1 MKGVG
6 ARQPGLGC
14 RDPLPRK
21 GRGRGGRCGQPFSR
35 QRVLMDPGPSWLRL
49 CPGRRWHPEGLR
61 RASVCMSVSVC
72 ARASWGGGS
81 GIVGRLFLGGFGA
94 WRERERAGAPGCCFG
109 IQQGQGKCGQC
120 LLEISGHWWTRL
132 RCCSGRTQRRGGV
145 RI

>member
-49 CPGRRWHPEGLR
+49 YPGRRWHPEGLR

-81 GIVGRLFLGGFGA
+81 AHRCAFVSWRFWGVERKGA
-94 WRERERAGAPGCCFG
+94 SRGSWLLLWDSAGAREMWSVPVGDLG
-109 IQQGQGKCGQC
+109 PLVDAAS
-120 LLEISGHWWTRL
+120 LLL
-132 RCCSGRTQRRGGV
+132 R
-145 RI
+145 